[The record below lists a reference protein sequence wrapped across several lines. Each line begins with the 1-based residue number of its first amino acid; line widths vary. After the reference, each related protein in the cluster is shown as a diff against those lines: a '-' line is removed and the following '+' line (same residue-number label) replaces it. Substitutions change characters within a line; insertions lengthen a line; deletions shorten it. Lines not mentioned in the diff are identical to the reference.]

1 MTGKTCIKNPN
12 SPLNMDIKEVS
23 IFSEVMWVSVGQLAA
38 KLQAVKIGGLKRILP
53 LGPARASWVQTRL
66 SNRIFFKP
74 LTLTACNFAAS

>member
-53 LGPARASWVQTRL
+53 LGQTRATRGQPGVD
-66 SNRIFFKP
+66 SRTMGSSSIFSSF
-74 LTLTACNFAAS
+74 